1 MWSASRVLME
11 RTMESLSMTSAVL
24 GMCSLICMSPLVL
37 IGLNWPPVEVPGLR
51 SQMSIV
57 EGPPLIHSMM
67 AALCRFFRSAAL
79 ARRVLV
85 RDMAGAARAAGP
97 AMWLMKWRRLMP
109 VGVVNM
115 VLILRLVAV
124 LCELVKFI

>member
-11 RTMESLSMTSAVL
+11 RTMESLSMTFAVR

-37 IGLNWPPVEVPGLR
+37 IGLNWPPVEAPGLR

-57 EGPPLIHSMM
+57 EGPPLIHRRM
-67 AALCRFFRSAAL
+67 AALCRFLRSAAL
-79 ARRVLV
+79 ARSVFV
-85 RDMAGAARAAGP
+85 RDKAGTVRAAAP

-115 VLILRLVAV
+115 VFFSEFGGDAWLGAN
-124 LCELVKFI
+124 